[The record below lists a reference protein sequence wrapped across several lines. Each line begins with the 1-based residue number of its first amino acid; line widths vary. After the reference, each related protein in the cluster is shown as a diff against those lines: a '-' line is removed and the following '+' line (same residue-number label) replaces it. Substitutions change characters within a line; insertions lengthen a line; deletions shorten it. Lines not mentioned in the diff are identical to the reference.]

1 MSCVLAVHF
10 CAQMGSAPCQ
20 CLRAGAQQVLEE
32 KQEGNCSY
40 PNGCYCYFNLKKK
53 KGILNSITSL
63 LDYLHSEA
71 DVSF

>member
-1 MSCVLAVHF
+1 M
-10 CAQMGSAPCQ
+10 
-20 CLRAGAQQVLEE
+20 LEE

-53 KGILNSITSL
+53 GILNSITSL

>member
-1 MSCVLAVHF
+1 M
-10 CAQMGSAPCQ
+10 
-20 CLRAGAQQVLEE
+20 LEE